1 LRHPDR
7 GGLFVLAHVT
17 DPHFRGFAGAG
28 LADFINKRA
37 LGTLNLLVNRTR
49 KHKMELLEALRE
61 DMRAQAPDHLAL
73 TGDFANVSLPGEWR
87 AALAWIDR
95 CGLEPAAISVI
106 PGNHDAYIES
116 VVVSRA
122 FERLFAPYMTHD
134 LAPRSDAAA
143 ASGGAADAGERADY
157 PYVQLRDGVAFVG
170 VSSSVATGDSGAWGR
185 IGDEQLARLEAMLA
199 APELTGKTRV
209 VLIHHPPVRQK
220 HGEDRNLRDRAALA
234 AVLARV
240 GADLVLHGHDHQD
253 ERSEL
258 AGPGGRK
265 IPIIGGGSASYTGG
279 PERRSR
285 YNLFEIEGGH
295 ITWVTRA
302 HHEASDAFREVR
314 REKLV

>member
-1 LRHPDR
+1 MPRPDR
-7 GGLFVLAHVT
+7 GGTFLLAHVT
-17 DPHFRGFAGAG
+17 DPHFRGFAGASP
-28 LADFINKRA
+28 ADFINKRA

-87 AALAWIDR
+87 AALAWIDS

-106 PGNHDAYIES
+106 PGNHDAYIEA
-116 VVVSRA
+116 VVAGRD
-122 FERLFAPYMTHD
+122 FEKLLAAYMTHD
-134 LAPRSDAAA
+134 LAPRST
-143 ASGGAADAGERADY
+143 AGERADY
-157 PYVQLRDGVAFVG
+157 PYVQIRDGVAFVG

-185 IGDEQLARLEAMLA
+185 IGDGQLGRLEAMLS
-199 APELTGKTRV
+199 APELAGKTRV

-220 HGEDRNLRDRAALA
+220 HGEERNLRDRAALA

-253 ERSEL
+253 ERSQL
-258 AGPGGRK
+258 GGPGGK
-265 IPIIGGGSASYTGG
+265 PIPVIGGGSASYTGSA
-279 PERRSR
+279 ERRSR
-285 YNLFEIEGGH
+285 YNLYEIEAGR

-302 HHEASDAFREVR
+302 HDQASDAFREVR
-314 REKLV
+314 RDRLV

>member
-1 LRHPDR
+1 MRRPDR
-7 GGLFVLAHVT
+7 GATFLLAHVT
-17 DPHFRGFAGAG
+17 DPHFRGFAGASPM
-28 LADFINKRA
+28 DFMNKRA

-61 DMRAQAPDHLAL
+61 DLRAQAPDHLAL

-106 PGNHDAYIES
+106 PGNHDAYVES
-116 VVVSRA
+116 VVASRA
-122 FERLFAPYMTHD
+122 FERLFAPYMTND
-134 LAPRSDAAA
+134 LAHHPAA
-143 ASGGAADAGERADY
+143 AGERADY
-157 PYVQLRDGVAFVG
+157 PYVQIRDGVAFVG

-199 APELTGKTRV
+199 APELAGKTRV

-234 AVLARV
+234 AVLGRV

-258 AGPGGRK
+258 GGPGGK
-265 IPIIGGGSASYTGG
+265 PIPVIGGGSASYTGG

-285 YNLFEIEGGH
+285 YNLFEVEGSR

-302 HHEASDAFREVR
+302 HDEPSDTFREVR
-314 REKLV
+314 REQLA

>member
-1 LRHPDR
+1 VRRPDR
-7 GGLFVLAHVT
+7 GATFLLAHVT
-17 DPHFRGFAGAG
+17 DPHFRGFAGVRPT
-28 LADFINKRA
+28 DFMNKRA

-49 KHKMELLEALRE
+49 KHKMQLLEALRE
-61 DMRAQAPDHLAL
+61 DVRAQAPDHLAL

-122 FERLFAPYMTHD
+122 FERLFAPYMTND
-134 LAPRSDAAA
+134 LAPNPAA
-143 ASGGAADAGERADY
+143 ASGGAAAAGERADY
-157 PYVQLRDGVAFVG
+157 PYVQIRDGIALVG

-199 APELTGKTRV
+199 APELAGKTRV

-220 HGEDRNLRDRAALA
+220 HGEERNLRDRAALS

-258 AGPGGRK
+258 PGPEGK
-265 IPIIGGGSASYTGG
+265 PIPIIGGGSASYTGG

-285 YNLFEIEGGH
+285 YNLFEVEGSR
-295 ITWVTRA
+295 ITWITRA
-302 HHEASDAFREVR
+302 HHEPSDTFREVR
-314 REKLV
+314 REKLA